1 MGCCCKYCYAWDFR
15 KGVGIW
21 AARAKTNIRQRMENK
36 VMDQKRKTY
45 EEAVRE
51 LSLMLM
57 YLTRVGDNNEFC
69 RYRELSWKGYNFE
82 L

>member
-1 MGCCCKYCYAWDFR
+1 M
-15 KGVGIW
+15 GIW

-69 RYRELSWKGYNFE
+69 P
-82 L
+82 